1 MRRHAHPTNAGPVR
15 TAAVRAKWLRLAA
28 AAIVAGAGIH
38 AADGSADQLY
48 LRAGMGLDRPAET
61 AFTDLDCSSASP
73 AALYGCGRGGDG
85 APYRSVGDFG
95 TAPVLELGL
104 GYAAAPAVRL
114 EVLAEYRPRLAFD
127 GRANFL
133 ATARRQSVVAK
144 LSSLSAILAAYV
156 DLPGLGLPR
165 LGPLAPFVGA
175 GVGAARTWIGE
186 TRMTFPATTTIVPGA
201 SRTGFAWMLTA
212 GVAVALDERMTLDL
226 AWRYSDLGEVR
237 TRIERARLV
246 AVHDPVGAAAEEV
259 AGAAGARRASCEEI
273 MAAPDI
279 DAVVIATPTDLH
291 TACIEAAAR
300 SGKAIFCE
308 KPIGLDLD
316 RARACIEI
324 VRETGA
330 RLMVGFNRRFD
341 PDFAEVRRHV
351 ETGAIGDVELV
362 QITSRDPAP
371 PPIDYVTRSGGLFL
385 DMMIH
390 DFDMVRFL
398 LREEV
403 VEVSATG
410 SVLIDERTGVAGDFD
425 TAAATL
431 NTASGRIALISNSR
445 RAAYGYDQRLEVH
458 GSKGMVSAGNR
469 RNTTDTVAGAGG
481 YRSELEAFVDALAS
495 GDRMAP
501 DGYDGLKALEIAV
514 AARRSAREHRVM
526 RLSE

>member
-1 MRRHAHPTNAGPVR
+1 MV
-15 TAAVRAKWLRLAA
+15 
-28 AAIVAGAGIH
+28 
-38 AADGSADQLY
+38 
-48 LRAGMGLDRPAET
+48 
-61 AFTDLDCSSASP
+61 
-73 AALYGCGRGGDG
+73 
-85 APYRSVGDFG
+85 
-95 TAPVLELGL
+95 
-104 GYAAAPAVRL
+104 
-114 EVLAEYRPRLAFD
+114 
-127 GRANFL
+127 
-133 ATARRQSVVAK
+133 
-144 LSSLSAILAAYV
+144 
-156 DLPGLGLPR
+156 
-165 LGPLAPFVGA
+165 
-175 GVGAARTWIGE
+175 
-186 TRMTFPATTTIVPGA
+186 
-201 SRTGFAWMLTA
+201 
-212 GVAVALDERMTLDL
+212 
-226 AWRYSDLGEVR
+226 
-237 TRIERARLV
+237 
-246 AVHDPVGAAAEEV
+246 
-259 AGAAGARRASCEEI
+259 
-273 MAAPDI
+273 APDI

-308 KPIGLDLD
+308 KPIDLDLD

-431 NTASGRIALISNSR
+431 KTASGRIALISNSR
-445 RAAYGYDQRLEVH
+445 RVAYGYDQRLEVH
-458 GSKGMVSAGNR
+458 GSKRMVSAENR
-469 RNTTDTVAGAGG
+469 RNTTVIGHRRREVRGND
-481 YRSELEAFVDALAS
+481 SEFILCDVHPLVGVEHALARVLARTPGRFAHLVDQQRFELGHVRIRKS
-495 GDRMAP
+495 AIDPIIGSNLPQEAAHDRGDTFVRTDP
-501 DGYDGLKALEIAV
+501 FE
-514 AARRSAREHRVM
+514 
-526 RLSE
+526 

>member
-1 MRRHAHPTNAGPVR
+1 M
-15 TAAVRAKWLRLAA
+15 
-28 AAIVAGAGIH
+28 
-38 AADGSADQLY
+38 
-48 LRAGMGLDRPAET
+48 
-61 AFTDLDCSSASP
+61 
-73 AALYGCGRGGDG
+73 
-85 APYRSVGDFG
+85 
-95 TAPVLELGL
+95 
-104 GYAAAPAVRL
+104 
-114 EVLAEYRPRLAFD
+114 
-127 GRANFL
+127 
-133 ATARRQSVVAK
+133 
-144 LSSLSAILAAYV
+144 
-156 DLPGLGLPR
+156 
-165 LGPLAPFVGA
+165 
-175 GVGAARTWIGE
+175 
-186 TRMTFPATTTIVPGA
+186 
-201 SRTGFAWMLTA
+201 
-212 GVAVALDERMTLDL
+212 
-226 AWRYSDLGEVR
+226 
-237 TRIERARLV
+237 

-279 DAVVIATPTDLH
+279 DAVVIAAPTELH
-291 TACIEAAAR
+291 TACIEAAAL

-308 KPIGLDLD
+308 KPIDLDLD

-324 VRETGA
+324 VRDTGA

-371 PPIDYVTRSGGLFL
+371 PPIDYVTRSGGLFV

-410 SVLIDERTGVAGDFD
+410 SVLIDERIGLAGDFD

-431 NTASGRIALISNSR
+431 KTASGRIALISNSR

-469 RNTTDTVAGAGG
+469 RNTTVTVAGAGG
-481 YRSELEAFVDALAS
+481 YRSEPLLDFFMQRYRDAYRREIEAFVDALAS